1 MTNESPGRELYWV
14 GIGASAGGLEAIKT
28 LVQSFPENANL
39 IYIVAQHL
47 SPNHKSMMTEL
58 VQRKSKLNVQTVK
71 DGCRAE
77 PNTIYITPPQMDV
90 TVVGDQLHLSAAN
103 EQSVPKP
110 SVNSLFVSL
119 AEEKKELAIGIVMSG
134 TGSDGAHGIKKIRA
148 MGGMTIAQEPGTATY
163 DGMPLAA
170 IRTDC
175 VDLILT
181 PEAIGEHL
189 QKLCSDYPYR
199 QQLALEHAEVKD
211 NLSDLLNL
219 VREQCGV
226 SFKQYKKATL
236 KRRIERR
243 MLACGFNEFEK
254 YVDYAKEHTAE
265 VQLLF
270 KDVLISVTE
279 FFRDLPHFEVL
290 SEIIAKILQDK
301 SHKGPVRFWSVGCAT
316 GEEAY
321 SLAILLAEAVGGPEK
336 LGEQNYQVFA
346 TDVDTDALTVA
357 RRGVYDHA
365 SMVNIPEKYIDKY
378 FIKRHDTYEVIKP
391 IKDIMLFAAHNIIDD
406 PPFLRIDL
414 ITCRN
419 LLIYF
424 EPDLQKKIYSI
435 FHYALRPKSY
445 MFLGKSESISQAAQ
459 LFHPVHSQDKI
470 FQRRP
475 GPAVRGEMVFKTQSR
490 SATKATEKKK
500 MDRPVVPHLH
510 ESLVRKLGNACVL
523 INDNFDI
530 EHIYG
535 DATPYISLA
544 NGKPALNLADIIN
557 DVHKQEI
564 RALGFKAL
572 RINEVVTGA
581 TRRIKIDGELH
592 QDRLVIYPLQHS
604 DNEEKYLLV
613 CFVGLGKVQ
622 PKKHASNGQATNDKI
637 DELES
642 ELATAKEHLQ
652 TVIEELETSNEE
664 LQSLNEEL
672 QSSNEELQ
680 SSNEELETTNEE
692 LQSAN
697 EELVTMNDEL
707 NSKTIALEQTTS
719 QLVNVKNSL
728 SYPLLVVDE
737 QLRVIISNKRARKL
751 FAFEEN
757 GKELKQVLQQLDDHA
772 IIMEL
777 VSQVLDG
784 DVIKE
789 IQLEEGDRFY
799 WLNIAP
805 FTQTD
810 QPVSGVILSFTDN
823 TDMVKKNIDLIES
836 RKKAQAANV
845 AKTEFLA
852 NVSHE
857 IRTPLNAIYGVMEI
871 YKLTLGE
878 DERHRKLLKVLENSA
893 ITLKELLDDL
903 LDFAKLE
910 AGKLQLER
918 VCFSLQELLEKIIDV
933 YSIQASEKGIEL
945 TLEVSPDTADKYIG
959 DPLRI
964 HQILANLLS
973 NALKFTTHGSVKIT
987 VTSTERDDATEV
999 KFEVAD
1005 TGIGIQKEEL
1015 QRIFDKFS
1023 QSDTSIS
1030 RRYGGTG
1037 LGLAIVKELVHL
1049 MNGKIDLRSKLND
1062 GTTFTITLPLL
1073 KHSAEAA
1080 DLEAVQNKPSEL
1092 KRDINLGDL
1101 SLLIVED
1108 NVSNIF
1114 ILSSY
1119 LDQLGCRYDV
1129 AESGF
1134 QGLDLV
1140 RKNIYD
1146 CIFLDIQMDE
1156 MDGFQ
1161 FYERLRAFEAEQNRD
1176 EVSVI
1181 AVSGNVQRP
1190 IIDRALEVGMKT
1202 FIPKPIELRKLE
1214 QALIDYVCEENSCAE
1229 RT

>member
-1 MTNESPGRELYWV
+1 MTTERPDRELYWV

-58 VQRKSKLNVQTVK
+58 VQRKAKVKVETVQ
-71 DGCRAE
+71 DGCRPV
-77 PNTIYITPPQMDV
+77 PNTMYITPPQMDV
-90 TVVGDQLHLSAAN
+90 TVVGDELRLNAAS
-103 EQSVPKP
+103 EHAVPKP

-119 AEEKKELAIGIVMSG
+119 AEEKKELAIGIVLSG

-148 MGGMTIAQEPGTATY
+148 MGGLTIAQAPNTATY
-163 DGMPLAA
+163 DGMPVAA

-175 VDLILT
+175 VDLVLT
-181 PEAIGEHL
+181 PEEIGQHL
-189 QKLCSDYPYR
+189 QKLSSHNPGR
-199 QQLALEHAEVKD
+199 QQLVLEQAEVKD
-211 NLSDLLNL
+211 NLSELLTL

-236 KRRIERR
+236 RRRIERR
-243 MLACGFNEFEK
+243 MLACGFNDFEK
-254 YVDYAKEHTAE
+254 YVYFAKEHIAE

-279 FFRDLPHFEVL
+279 FFRDLPHFEAL
-290 SEIIAKILQDK
+290 SQTIADILQDK
-301 SHKGPVRFWSVGCAT
+301 GQQGPIRFWSVGCAT

-321 SLAILLAEAVGGPEK
+321 SLAILLAEALGGPEK
-336 LGEQNYQVFA
+336 LAERNYQIFA

-357 RRGVYDHA
+357 RRGIYDHA
-365 SMVNIPEKYIDKY
+365 SMVNMPEQYIEKY
-378 FIKRHDTYEVIKP
+378 FIKRNDTYEVIKP
-391 IKDIMLFAAHNIIDD
+391 IKDIMLFAAHNIIED

-414 ITCRN
+414 ISCRN

-424 EPDLQKKIYSI
+424 EPELQKKIYSI

-445 MFLGKSESISQAAQ
+445 MFLGKSESITQAAQ
-459 LFHPVHSQDKI
+459 LFHPIQAHDKI
-470 FQRRP
+470 FQRRS
-475 GPAVRGEMVFKTQSR
+475 GPSVRSEVLFKGQAR
-490 SATKATEKKK
+490 PLLRAQEKKETEKSS
-500 MDRPVVPHLH
+500 VPHLH
-510 ESLVRKLGNACVL
+510 DSLVRQLGDASIL

-544 NGKPALNLADIIN
+544 NGKPVLNLADIIN
-557 DVHKQEI
+557 NVHKQEI
-564 RALGFKAL
+564 RALAFKAL
-572 RINEVVTGA
+572 RTNDVVTGQP
-581 TRRIKIDGELH
+581 RKIKIEGKLH
-592 QDRLVIYPLQHS
+592 QDRLIIYPLK
-604 DNEEKYLLV
+604 NENENERYLLV
-613 CFVGLGKVQ
+613 CFERLGRVM
-622 PKKHASNGQATNDKI
+622 PKKTSAGEI
-637 DELES
+637 DSDRINELES

-707 NSKTIALEQTTS
+707 NSKTVALEQTTS

-728 SYPLLVVDE
+728 SYPLIVVDE
-737 QLRVIISNKRARKL
+737 QLRIIISNKKARRV
-751 FAFEEN
+751 FDFSGN
-757 GKELKQVLQQLDDHA
+757 GDEISAVLGHLDDHS
-772 IIMEL
+772 IILEL
-777 VSQVLDG
+777 VRSVLNRG
-784 DVIKE
+784 VVKE
-789 IQLEEGDRFY
+789 IQLEEKGRFY

-805 FTQTD
+805 FSQND
-810 QPVSGVILSFTDN
+810 RSVSGVILSFTDN
-823 TDMVKKNIDLIES
+823 TDIVRKNIDLIES
-836 RKKAQAANV
+836 RKRAQAANV

-871 YKLTLGE
+871 YKLTLGD
-878 DERHRKLLKVLENSA
+878 DEKHKKLLKVLENSA
-893 ITLKELLDDL
+893 ITLKDLLNDL

-918 VCFSLQELLEKIIDV
+918 VAFSLRDLLDKIIDV
-933 YSIQASEKGIEL
+933 YSLQATEKGIDL
-945 TLEVSPDTADKYIG
+945 ALDIDQRMSDTYIG

-964 HQILANLLS
+964 HQIVANLLS
-973 NALKFTTHGSVKIT
+973 NALKFTKDGAVKLRVSSWDKGD
-987 VTSTERDDATEV
+987 VTNVQIKVS
-999 KFEVAD
+999 D
-1005 TGIGIQKEEL
+1005 TGIGIREEEL

-1049 MNGKIDLRSKLND
+1049 MNGSIDLQSKVNN
-1062 GTTFTITLPLL
+1062 GTTFTITLPLI
-1073 KHSAEAA
+1073 KHNDQQQALPSP
-1080 DLEAVQNKPSEL
+1080 QNNSSSSP
-1092 KRDINLGDL
+1092 KRTLDVSNS

-1108 NVSNIF
+1108 NISNIF

-1129 AESGF
+1129 AESGQ
-1134 QGLDLV
+1134 QGLNLI
-1140 RKNIYD
+1140 RKKSYD

-1161 FYERLRAFEAEQNRD
+1161 FYDRLRAYEAEQRAA
-1176 EVSVI
+1176 ETPVI
-1181 AVSGNVQRP
+1181 AVSGNVQKSV
-1190 IIDRALEVGMKT
+1190 IERAIKVGMKT
-1202 FIPKPIELRKLE
+1202 FISKPIEMSKLE
-1214 QALIDYVCEENSCAE
+1214 QALADHVFQENLCNE
-1229 RT
+1229 